1 MIELQV
7 SHGTST
13 LSLTTS
19 LEHPFS
25 IFILQLVESLADLRF
40 FTRKFAL
47 LVVSLRVRALTPESC
62 CSFQLVLLVQKPS
75 CSLHAHASV
84 RCEGAF
90 YSLLLLTMGPDGP
103 DLSRFRLS
111 GKQQN
116 IQEDFNCSLIISS
129 SDLRDFFTLIFNSL
143 EEDCVL

>member
-1 MIELQV
+1 MNYPRIMICIMFPKQEAARREGGRGRSRDSSTSSGVCLT
-7 SHGTST
+7 GTKY
-13 LSLTTS
+13 
-19 LEHPFS
+19 F
-25 IFILQLVESLADLRF
+25 
-40 FTRKFAL
+40 
-47 LVVSLRVRALTPESC
+47 
-62 CSFQLVLLVQKPS
+62 VLLVFSTGLAGPKNRVAHCTNGAAP
-75 CSLHAHASV
+75 LHAHASV

-129 SDLRDFFTLIFNSL
+129 SDLRVFFTLIFNSL